1 MIKALFF
8 NKLTFSLL
16 SSILLVGGIVSLQ
29 KPELNTANQT
39 TIEKF
44 KREELKEKFR
54 AKVLKQSPSF
64 GYDNLIADW
73 TYLKFL
79 VYFGDFK
86 SREHTSYSVVTDYFQ
101 TLVDRDPRFVDAYF
115 FMSPANSLFAGNPR
129 ESVNLITQGLESID
143 PKTSP
148 KAYFIWVYK
157 AVDELLFLGDSQA
170 AKESYKMAAKW
181 SYHSSD
187 PLRKLAS
194 ARMKKMA
201 EFLEDNP
208 DSVYVQIGAWV
219 QLLGNARD
227 NITRQK
233 AIDNIERLGGKITV
247 TPQGEVNVTVPE
259 EHLPT

>member
-1 MIKALFF
+1 MIKALIFK
-8 NKLTFSLL
+8 KLTLSLL
-16 SSILLVGGIVSLQ
+16 SSIALVGGIVSLQ
-29 KPELNTANQT
+29 KPQLDTANQT
-39 TIEKF
+39 TIENY

-54 AKVLKQSPSF
+54 AKVLKNSPSF

-79 VYFGDFK
+79 VYFGNFE
-86 SREHTSYSVVTDYFQ
+86 SREHTGYSVVTDYFQ

-115 FMSPANSLFAGNPR
+115 FMSPANSLFAGNPK
-129 ESVNLITQGLESID
+129 ESVNLITQGLKSVD

-148 KAYFIWVYK
+148 KAHFLWTYK

-181 SYHSSD
+181 SMNSSS
-187 PLRKLAS
+187 PLRKLTS

-219 QLLGNARD
+219 QVLGNARD

-233 AIDNIERLGGKITV
+233 AVDNIERLGGKITI
-247 TPQGEVNVTVPE
+247 TPEGEVNVTVPE